1 MGCKLVKMK
10 TTLISIFFLLSSILV
25 FSQDPAK
32 PYNINADAKADLQKA
47 ILVANAQN
55 KHVLIQIGGNWCSWC
70 LRFHAMAISAKKVDS
85 LIRADYIYLMI
96 NYSKENK
103 NMDVMKQLEYPNRFG
118 FPVFVILDGKGKRLH
133 TQDSGLLEHA
143 TVKGYDTTKV
153 VTFLK
158 QWNVKALDPM
168 TYTEK

>member
-1 MGCKLVKMK
+1 MK
-10 TTLISIFFLLSSILV
+10 TTLISIFFLFASFLV
-25 FSQDPAK
+25 FSQDQAK

-47 ILVANAQN
+47 ILAANAQN
-55 KHVLIQIGGNWCSWC
+55 KHVLIQIGGNWCPWC
-70 LRFHAMAISAKKVDS
+70 LRFHAMATSAQKVDS
-85 LIRADYIYLMI
+85 LIRADYVYLMI

-118 FPVFVILDGKGKRLH
+118 FPVFVVLDGKGKRIH

-143 TVKGYDTTKV
+143 TVKGYDTAKV

-158 QWNVKALDPM
+158 MWNVRAMDPS
-168 TYTEK
+168 TYAGK

>member
-1 MGCKLVKMK
+1 MK
-10 TTLISIFFLLSSILV
+10 TILLSTFFLLASVLV
-25 FSQDPAK
+25 FSQDQPK
-32 PYNINADAKADLQKA
+32 PYTINADATADLKKA
-47 ILVANAQN
+47 ILTANAQN
-55 KHVLIQIGGNWCSWC
+55 KHVLIQVGGNWCSWC
-70 LRFHAMAISAKKVDS
+70 LRFHAMATGAKKVDS
-85 LIRADYIYLMI
+85 LIRADYVYLLI

-118 FPVFVILDGKGKRLH
+118 FPVFVVLDGKGKRLH

-158 QWNVKALDPM
+158 MWNVKAVEPS
-168 TYTEK
+168 TYAGK

>member
-1 MGCKLVKMK
+1 MK
-10 TTLISIFFLLSSILV
+10 TTLISIFFLLTSILV
-25 FSQDPAK
+25 FSQDQTK
-32 PYNINADAKADLQKA
+32 PYNINANATADLQKA

-55 KHVLIQIGGNWCSWC
+55 KHVLIQVGGNWCSWC
-70 LRFHAMAISAKKVDS
+70 LRFHAMATSAKKVDS

-103 NMDVMKQLEYPNRFG
+103 NMEVMKQLEYPNRFG

-133 TQDSGLLEHA
+133 TQDSELLEHA

-158 QWNVKALDPM
+158 QWNMKALDPAQ
-168 TYTEK
+168 YSAH